1 VVTATFRLHRPLH
14 LGQTLGALRQ
24 GRFDPCLRIDGDTA
38 WHASRTP
45 AGPVTLLLRS
55 RPALG
60 ELEAAAWGPGAAWA
74 LDQVPELV
82 GEGDEMGGFAALA
95 GAHPVVA
102 EAHRLRPGLRITRT
116 RRVGEA
122 LLWTICG
129 QKVTGKEARRSYEG
143 IVRRW
148 GERAPDPKV
157 VGAPRLCVQPD
168 PERLSTQPA
177 AAFHRLGLERRRAE
191 TILRA
196 ASAAGRLEEAA
207 SLDHEA
213 ARYRLRA
220 VAGVGA
226 WSSAEVALVA
236 LGDADAV
243 SIGDYHLPNQVSW
256 AFTGERTGDDA
267 RMLELLE
274 PFRPHRGRVL
284 RLLGAV
290 GGPPRHGPRM
300 PLRGF
305 EHQ

>member
-1 VVTATFRLHRPLH
+1 VVSATFRLHRPLD

-24 GRFDPCLRIDGDTA
+24 GRFDPCLRIDGRTA
-38 WHASRTP
+38 WRACRTP
-45 AGPVTLLLRS
+45 EGPATLALRVRPSLL
-55 RPALG
+55 
-60 ELEAAAWGPGAAWA
+60 EVEAAAWGPGAAWA
-74 LDQVPELV
+74 LEQVPELL
-82 GEGDEMGGFAALA
+82 GEHDDLGDFAAIA
-95 GAHPVVA
+95 QAHPVVA
-102 EAHRLRPGLRITRT
+102 ESHRRRTGLRITRT

-129 QKVTGKEARRSYEG
+129 QKVTGKEARRSYDR

-148 GERAPDPKV
+148 GEAAPDPGV
-157 VGAPRLCVQPD
+157 ATAPRLRVQPD
-168 PERLSTQPA
+168 PSVLAAQPS
-177 AAFHRLGLERRRAE
+177 AAFHRLGLERKRAE

-196 ASAAGRLEEAA
+196 AAAAHSLEEAA
-207 SLDHEA
+207 DLDHTA

-220 VAGVGA
+220 IEGIGP

-243 SIGDYHLPNQVSW
+243 SIGDYHLPNQVAW
-256 AFTGERTGDDA
+256 ALAGEPRADDA

-284 RLLGAV
+284 RLVTAV
-290 GGPPRHGPRM
+290 GAAPRRGPRM